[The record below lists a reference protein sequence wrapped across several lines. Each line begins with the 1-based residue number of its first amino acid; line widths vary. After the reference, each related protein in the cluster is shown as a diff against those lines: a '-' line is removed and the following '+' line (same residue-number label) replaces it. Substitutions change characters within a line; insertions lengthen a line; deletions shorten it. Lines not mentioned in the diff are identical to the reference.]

1 MMARSKSFHKSS
13 RKFSCKSAKNSA
25 RTGGAKSAR
34 SASDTR
40 QTLKIAPTLRI
51 IGGKWKGRKIYA
63 PSAARDENLARDA
76 LDDKSQNLA
85 RDMSKSEPNKNAL
98 ITRPSKSILKESCFN
113 TIAQDI
119 YGKIFIE
126 GFAGSGSM
134 GLEALSR
141 GALGAVFCEMDSSA
155 ISVLRQ
161 NLALLGVAEPKTLD
175 SARQDLALSLRIH
188 ESEAM
193 CELESKKTKT
203 SDSARLDSSFTG
215 ATRLDSARENPAAA
229 AKPRAQIMQGDS
241 FATLPKLLADIATPS
256 ILYLDPPFFIRQDYA
271 DIYEKCANL
280 IAQISND
287 AIELVVI
294 EHSSLHAFGAQIGRF
309 ALQKVK
315 KFGKSSLTY
324 FTQGA

>member
-1 MMARSKSFHKSS
+1 MARGKSSHKSP

-34 SASDTR
+34 SASNTR
-40 QTLKIAPTLRI
+40 QTPKIAPTLRI
-51 IGGKWKGRKIYA
+51 ISGKWKGRKIYA

-85 RDMSKSEPNKNAL
+85 RDMGKSVLNKSARNKSISDKNMLDKRAPDKSISDKNAL

-141 GALGAVFCEMDSSA
+141 GALGAVFCEMDSSV

-161 NLALLGVAEPKTLD
+161 NLALLGIIESKTLD
-175 SARQDLALSLRIH
+175 SAG
-188 ESEAM
+188 
-193 CELESKKTKT
+193 LESKK
-203 SDSARLDSSFTG
+203 AQVLDSG
-215 ATRLDSARENPAAA
+215 ALDSARENLDAASQ
-229 AKPRAQIMQGDS
+229 PRAQIIQGDS
-241 FATLPKLLADIATPS
+241 FHALPKLLADIATPS

-287 AIELVVI
+287 EIELVVI
-294 EHSSLHAFGAQIGRF
+294 EHSSLYAFGAQIGRF